1 MILVTQG
8 HEKGIGLEV
17 FIKSF
22 LCLPSFSQSKFKLF
36 CNKETLIE
44 TLRSINISFD
54 YLSDRLLFSFIESNT
69 TQTIRSMNLAIDEI
83 HSRDILLTLP
93 SSKEQ
98 FIYKDKVLSGHTEYF
113 RNVYSDS
120 NIVMSFI
127 SKDLN
132 VLLLTD
138 HIRVNDIGRSI
149 TQEMV
154 TNKVSLFLNN
164 IKSLRNIDRVY
175 FSGVNPHNGENGM
188 MGDED
193 NEISKSIVR
202 LKQKFSNISFLGPIA
217 ADTLFF
223 NQHDSNTL
231 FIYAY
236 HDQGLSVFKQHNGLQ
251 GINLTLGLPFI
262 RVSPDHGTA
271 FELYGKDRANY
282 LGMNYLLDEILKWQA

>member
-1 MILVTQG
+1 
-8 HEKGIGLEV
+8 
-17 FIKSF
+17 
-22 LCLPSFSQSKFKLF
+22 
-36 CNKETLIE
+36 
-44 TLRSINISFD
+44 
-54 YLSDRLLFSFIESNT
+54 
-69 TQTIRSMNLAIDEI
+69 
-83 HSRDILLTLP
+83 
-93 SSKEQ
+93 
-98 FIYKDKVLSGHTEYF
+98 
-113 RNVYSDS
+113 
-120 NIVMSFI
+120 
-127 SKDLN
+127 
-132 VLLLTD
+132 
-138 HIRVNDIGRSI
+138 
-149 TQEMV
+149 
-154 TNKVSLFLNN
+154 
-164 IKSLRNIDRVY
+164 
-175 FSGVNPHNGENGM
+175 M

>member
-22 LCLPSFSQSKFKLF
+22 LCLPSLSQSQFKLY
-36 CNKETLIE
+36 CHKATLLK
-44 TLRSINISFD
+44 TLASINIS
-54 YLSDRLLFSFIESNT
+54 YESLVKKLKLSFVESSEF
-69 TQTIRSMNLAIDEI
+69 QTVRSMNKAIDEI
-83 HSRDILLTLP
+83 HPRDILLTLP

-98 FIYKDKVLSGHTEYF
+98 FVYRNKVLSGHTEYF

-127 SKDLN
+127 SKDFN

-138 HIRVNDIGRSI
+138 HIRLNDIGRSI
-149 TQEMV
+149 NKEMIQ
-154 TNKVSLFLNN
+154 NKVSLFLDN
-164 IKSLRNIDRVY
+164 IKNLRKISQIY
-175 FSGVNPHNGENGM
+175 FSGINPHNGEKGM

-193 NEISKSIVR
+193 NEIDKAILS
-202 LKQKFSNISFLGPIA
+202 LKNKFQTIDFLGPIP
-217 ADTLFF
+217 ADTLYF
-223 NQHDSNTL
+223 NKHALDTL
-231 FIYAY
+231 FVYAY

-271 FELYGKDRANY
+271 FDLYGKNRANY
-282 LGMNYLLDEILKWQA
+282 LGMNYLLDEILRWQA

>member
-1 MILVTQG
+1 M
-8 HEKGIGLEV
+8 
-17 FIKSF
+17 
-22 LCLPSFSQSKFKLF
+22 
-36 CNKETLIE
+36 
-44 TLRSINISFD
+44 
-54 YLSDRLLFSFIESNT
+54 
-69 TQTIRSMNLAIDEI
+69 QTIRSMNLAIDEI
-83 HSRDILLTLP
+83 QSNDILLTLP

-98 FIYKDKVLSGHTEYF
+98 FIYKEKVLSGHTEYF

-149 TQEMV
+149 TKDLA
-154 TNKVSLFLNN
+154 TNKVSLFLKN
-164 IKSLRNIDRVY
+164 IKSLRNINSVY

-193 NEISKSIVR
+193 NEVSKSIIQ
-202 LKQKFSNISFLGPIA
+202 LKLKFSSINFEGPIA

-223 NQHDSNTL
+223 NKHDTSTL
-231 FIYAY
+231 FVYAY
-236 HDQGLSVFKQHNGLQ
+236 HDQGLSVFKQYNGLQ

-271 FELYGKDRANY
+271 FELYGKDKANY